1 LKILA
6 GSGSDAKE
14 VEKLKTDIARK
25 EAEIEKLTKKI
36 AAQDN
41 ATQ

>member
-1 LKILA
+1 MKILA

-14 VEKLKTDIARK
+14 VITLKADIARK

-36 AAQDN
+36 AAQDK